1 MPPTVCRYGIMGTAG
16 IARKNW
22 LAIRNAGNSRLV
34 AVASRDRDR
43 SRAFIAGCQADVP
56 LDPAP
61 RALGSYEELLA
72 CEDVD
77 AIYIP
82 LPTGLRW
89 QWAVEAAKAGK
100 HVVCEK
106 PCAASVAE
114 LESIIAACA
123 AADVQFMDGVM
134 WMHSKRLEPLR
145 AILDDPTT
153 VGEIRRIVSQFTFN
167 APDDFAAA
175 NIRMDA
181 ELEPLGCLGD
191 LGWYTIGMILWVMHH
206 RLPTRV
212 TGRMFRSGS
221 AARGGAPVPV
231 EFSGELLFDDGTGV
245 SASFFTSFR
254 MANQQLVS
262 VGGSRGSVRLDDFV
276 LPHVGNELEFTVSQP
291 AFVNDVCRFDMERHD
306 RRVAVAEYASSH
318 PTAQETNLFRT
329 FSSLVLGGI
338 PDPRWPAVSLAIQ
351 RVMMACVESAERG
364 GAEVRLAD

>member
-1 MPPTVCRYGIMGTAG
+1 MAQTVCRYGIMGTAA

-22 LAIRNAGNSRLV
+22 LAIRNAGNARLV
-34 AVASRDRDR
+34 AVASRDRERAR
-43 SRAFIAGCQADVP
+43 SFIAGCQATVP
-56 LDPAP
+56 LDPGP

-82 LPTGLRW
+82 LPTALRW
-89 QWAVEAAKAGK
+89 QWAVEAARAGK
-100 HVVCEK
+100 HVLCEK

-114 LESIIAACA
+114 LESMVAACA
-123 AADVQFMDGVM
+123 AANVQFMDGVM
-134 WMHSKRLEPLR
+134 WMHSRRLEPLR
-145 AILDDPTT
+145 AVLDDPATL
-153 VGEIRRIVSQFTFN
+153 GEIRRIVSHFTFN

-191 LGWYTIGMILWVMHH
+191 LGWYTIGMCLWIMHH

-212 TGRMFRSGS
+212 TGRLLQAGTT
-221 AARGGAPVPV
+221 ARGGAPVPV
-231 EFSGELLFDDGTGV
+231 EFAGELLFDEGAGV

-254 MANQQLVS
+254 TSNQQLVS
-262 VGGSRGSVRLDDFV
+262 VAGSHGSVRIDDFV

-291 AFVNDVCRFDMERHD
+291 AFVGDGCRFDMERHD
-306 RRVAVAEYASSH
+306 RRVAVSEYASAH

-329 FSSLVLGGI
+329 FAQLVIGGV

-351 RVMMACVESAERG
+351 RVMMACVESADRG
-364 GAEVRLAD
+364 GVEVRLAD